1 MLTDDYYAKMTI
13 ESAAEIAE
21 RIKFSLRYP
30 DERDAM
36 DTLLFLAVE
45 ELKKKDPGWQ
55 P

>member
-1 MLTDDYYAKMTI
+1 MLKDDYDAKMDI
-13 ESAAEIAE
+13 ETAAEIAE

-30 DERDAM
+30 ERDAM

-45 ELKKKDPGWQ
+45 ALKKKDPEWQ